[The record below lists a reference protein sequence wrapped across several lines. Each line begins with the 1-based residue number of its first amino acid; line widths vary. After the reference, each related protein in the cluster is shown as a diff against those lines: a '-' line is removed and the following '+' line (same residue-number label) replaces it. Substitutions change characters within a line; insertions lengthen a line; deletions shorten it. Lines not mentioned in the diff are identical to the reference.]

1 MKTVGSTKRKLFD
14 DCRIKALRKY
24 LKPLRKNLLAS
35 GVAEILMSYQ
45 GRDGNVDFNDFEL
58 WNDERQLT
66 APELTAFHA
75 ELRIRFSELLELRN
89 PAWEMELGGSGDI
102 LWNLSSNR
110 LRHTHDT
117 HVLEYLSTTYEGL

>member
-1 MKTVGSTKRKLFD
+1 METLTSTILNCGTMSGSSR
-14 DCRIKALRKY
+14 
-24 LKPLRKNLLAS
+24 
-35 GVAEILMSYQ
+35 
-45 GRDGNVDFNDFEL
+45 
-58 WNDERQLT
+58 

-117 HVLEYLSTTYEGL
+117 NVLEHFSTTYEGL